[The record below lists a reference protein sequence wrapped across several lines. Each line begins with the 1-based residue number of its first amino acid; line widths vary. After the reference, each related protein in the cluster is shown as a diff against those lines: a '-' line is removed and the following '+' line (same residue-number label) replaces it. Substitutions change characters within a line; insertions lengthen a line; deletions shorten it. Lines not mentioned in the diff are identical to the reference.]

1 MKFNSFSIYY
11 ERFFFE
17 NNLKRNIKKKIF
29 YVYFSDARDSTMV
42 AQRNRVARGVSFRNE
57 RKLTSSDPETPP
69 RGYTQFPL
77 IPDKDPIESITD
89 RI

>member
-29 YVYFSDARDSTMV
+29 YVYFSDAR
-42 AQRNRVARGVSFRNE
+42 GVSFRNE
-57 RKLTSSDPETPP
+57 RKLTSSETVSP